1 MLSRGSKS
9 NTMHSNHHYA
19 QRAHNYQL
27 RELVQH
33 RIRIKLEDWSEIRP
47 LTIDKVGTYFRD
59 IQRYSANAS
68 ILSPITRLIFDI
80 SLSGNATKL
89 IEIKSPVSIKNRLN
103 FKIQCRIEASVQR
116 PTDSLGPL
124 IVEIDVDSEFSIPI
138 KYLPCN
144 IWFRPLDLE
153 LNKQAEFSSKFTNCN
168 DINQSGQVE
177 YYHLGCKLSSS
188 SENSFIS
195 PAAKSL
201 MGISNVETFYFFV
214 KVKRHNFSTRS
225 LCKQQRS
232 MNNVCGHLISIVPA
246 FTLYNLL
253 PLEFRYRFIS
263 SFKSTTL
270 TTASTQKKIES
281 LINGKIDSNKSS
293 SFHNINCSNAI
304 DLYVEIDNF
313 RMARVI
319 EINPAKHLSN
329 LNSKAKE
336 ETSTTELTTDRQN
349 QKQRYGDEQGTD
361 QIQSNRKLTV
371 LRRVNF
377 FDEKNRPL
385 FLIARLIFKI
395 GSGLNLQ
402 NNVSYLF

>member
-1 MLSRGSKS
+1 
-9 NTMHSNHHYA
+9 
-19 QRAHNYQL
+19 
-27 RELVQH
+27 
-33 RIRIKLEDWSEIRP
+33 
-47 LTIDKVGTYFRD
+47 
-59 IQRYSANAS
+59 
-68 ILSPITRLIFDI
+68 
-80 SLSGNATKL
+80 
-89 IEIKSPVSIKNRLN
+89 
-103 FKIQCRIEASVQR
+103 
-116 PTDSLGPL
+116 
-124 IVEIDVDSEFSIPI
+124 
-138 KYLPCN
+138 
-144 IWFRPLDLE
+144 
-153 LNKQAEFSSKFTNCN
+153 
-168 DINQSGQVE
+168 
-177 YYHLGCKLSSS
+177 
-188 SENSFIS
+188 
-195 PAAKSL
+195 
-201 MGISNVETFYFFV
+201 
-214 KVKRHNFSTRS
+214 
-225 LCKQQRS
+225 